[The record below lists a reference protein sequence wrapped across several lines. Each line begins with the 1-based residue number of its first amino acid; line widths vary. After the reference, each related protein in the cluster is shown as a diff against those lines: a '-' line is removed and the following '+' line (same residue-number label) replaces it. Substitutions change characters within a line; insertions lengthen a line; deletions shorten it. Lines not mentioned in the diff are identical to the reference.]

1 MKKGYFMDTELLLT
15 MLINMNYLQI
25 KTLTKLTED
34 KETLEEA
41 TMIVNESQKLLARI
55 IKEQQEDNDIQF
67 ELADKQ
73 PEQKSLKN
81 KFWKL

>member
-1 MKKGYFMDTELLLT
+1 MDTELLLT

>member
-41 TMIVNESQKLLARI
+41 TMIVN
-55 IKEQQEDNDIQF
+55 
-67 ELADKQ
+67 
-73 PEQKSLKN
+73 
-81 KFWKL
+81 